1 LYLDHP
7 GCNVDLGAF
16 AAFGLAMKPPD
27 KPVDQP
33 PGPRRG
39 AIPTPKEIIE
49 TATPFVPG
57 AAPKTSKS
65 KAK

>member
-1 LYLDHP
+1 
-7 GCNVDLGAF
+7 
-16 AAFGLAMKPPD
+16 MKQPVKPD
-27 KPVDQP
+27 NQP

-49 TATPFVPG
+49 AATPFVPR
-57 AAPKTSKS
+57 APPAPPKPPKAPKP